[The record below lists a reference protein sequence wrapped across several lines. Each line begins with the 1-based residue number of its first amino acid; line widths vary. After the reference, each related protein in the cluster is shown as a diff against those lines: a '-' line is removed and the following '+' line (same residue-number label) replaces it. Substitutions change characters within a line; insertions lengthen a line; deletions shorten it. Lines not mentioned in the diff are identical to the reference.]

1 MDKNMNPDAEAKRID
16 EQAKAEKLQAVNE
29 TIQSANSSMPVNPP
43 MPDVSGFNQLADNVD
58 AQAESFNLDDID
70 FGELDNTDFNPDDF
84 IPADSDDGTD
94 GTETPSSETDAY
106 MANIERDFLVEFQG
120 KTNDEQISELN
131 DNMKAYAGMIQ
142 EMPAGEA
149 LPDEKARLS
158 KMVDASNLPSVYKKQ
173 YAK

>member
-29 TIQSANSSMPVNPP
+29 TIQSANSSMPVNTP

-58 AQAESFNLDDID
+58 AQAESFNLDGID
-70 FGELDNTDFNPDDF
+70 FSELDNPDDF
-84 IPADSDDGTD
+84 IPADYDDGTG
-94 GTETPSSETDAY
+94 GTEIPSSETDAY

-131 DNMKAYAGMIQ
+131 GNMKAYADMIQ
-142 EMPAGEA
+142 EMPAGTA

-158 KMVDASNLPSVYKKQ
+158 KMVDASNLPSVYKLSLIHI
-173 YAK
+173 